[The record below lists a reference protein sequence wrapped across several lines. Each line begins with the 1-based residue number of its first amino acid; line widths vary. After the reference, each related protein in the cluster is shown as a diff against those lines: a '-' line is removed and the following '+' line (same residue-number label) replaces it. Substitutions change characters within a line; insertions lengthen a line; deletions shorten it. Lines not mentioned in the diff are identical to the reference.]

1 MFTIGSAITSLDSSF
16 VADVHL
22 PLLGGAATAAI
33 AANAFLSTRM
43 ANEVSLNSTAM
54 PHVTLYLTEWACDQ
68 QEHAC
73 KDPVNDALSGAV
85 YGLAAHTCSVEVGAP

>member
-43 ANEVSLNSTAM
+43 ANEVSLTSTAM
-54 PHVTLYLTEWACDQ
+54 PCGWADVARSSPRSSGENMASDAHLRHLTFA
-68 QEHAC
+68 HIAI
-73 KDPVNDALSGAV
+73 V
-85 YGLAAHTCSVEVGAP
+85 AAH